1 MIFLNSPTDAAPP
14 NWKSKVDLKES
25 LKESL
30 KEEILLQAY
39 PSNQTKLSFND
50 FRKCTVSPY

>member
-1 MIFLNSPTDAAPP
+1 MIFLYSPTDAAPP
-14 NWKSKVDLKES
+14 NGKSKVDLKES
-25 LKESL
+25 LKEG
-30 KEEILLQAY
+30 ILLQAY